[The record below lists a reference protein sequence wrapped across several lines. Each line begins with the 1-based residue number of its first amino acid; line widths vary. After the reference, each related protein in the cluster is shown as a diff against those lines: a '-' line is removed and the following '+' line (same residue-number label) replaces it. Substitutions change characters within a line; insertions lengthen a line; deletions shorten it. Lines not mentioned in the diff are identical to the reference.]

1 MVQRKTIVGH
11 CQYHCADHKDQQ
23 ALQVVM
29 EKMQAQVPSVLV
41 LLEQLGHKDQ
51 QVLPDQKVKLVQLD
65 HKDQLDLQ
73 VLILE
78 QLDLLDQKVTPV
90 QLVRKVLRAMPELF
104 PQFNL

>member
-1 MVQRKTIVGH
+1 MVQRKTIVGR

-29 EKMQAQVPSVLV
+29 EKMQVLVLSVLV
-41 LLEQLGHKDQ
+41 LLEQPGHKDQ
-51 QVLPDQKVKLVQLD
+51 QVRPDQKVTLVQLD
-65 HKDQLDLQ
+65 HKDQPDLQ

-78 QLDLLDQKVTPV
+78 QRDLLDQKVTPV
-90 QLVRKVLRAMPELF
+90 QLVRKVLRVMQELL